1 MGYILKAENHRGE
14 VINLSTNPNYI
25 LYKVEGLQPP
35 SVNVNVA
42 DNATSDGSTF
52 NSARANSRN
61 IVIYVAIK
69 GIVEES
75 RINLYKYFPL
85 KKKIKLYYKNDTRDV
100 YIEGYVEL
108 IECDL
113 FSASQVAQISIIC
126 PQPYF
131 KGVNELVSYFSD
143 ISSLLQF
150 PFSIASSGIEFSAI
164 TTNIR
169 KSIINTGDIESGI
182 IIRLYAIGSVVNPIV
197 YDVFDRTY
205 IKLNYTMLADDEI
218 IINTYKG
225 EKSITLVR
233 NGISSNVMGYMAA
246 DSTWLTLQSGDNV
259 FTYDAESGNSN
270 LQLTFTTSVL
280 YGGV

>member
-14 VINLSTNPNYI
+14 VINLSANPNYI
-25 LYKVEGLQPP
+25 LYKIEGLQPP
-35 SVNVNVA
+35 SVNVNMS

-131 KGVNELVSYFSD
+131 KGVDELVSYFSD
-143 ISSLLQF
+143 VSSLFQF

-182 IIRLYAIGSVVNPIV
+182 IIRLYSIGEVVNPII
-197 YDVFDRTY
+197 YDVFKRTY

-233 NGISSNVMGYMAA
+233 NGASSNVMGYMAA

>member
-25 LYKVEGLQPP
+25 LYKIEGLQPP
-35 SVNVNVA
+35 SVNVNVS

-61 IVIYVAIK
+61 IVLYIAIK
-69 GIVEES
+69 GVVEVN

-85 KKKIKLYYKNDTRDV
+85 NKKIKLCYKNGTRDV

-113 FSASQVAQISIIC
+113 FSDKQVAQISIIC

-131 KGVNELVSYFSD
+131 KAVDEVISYFSEV
-143 ISSLLQF
+143 SSYFTF
-150 PFSIASSGIEFSAI
+150 PFSITKSGVELSAI

-169 KSIINTGDIESGI
+169 KSIIYAGDVESGI
-182 IIRLYAIGSVVNPIV
+182 IIKLYAIGEVVNPVI
-197 YDVFDRTY
+197 YDVFNRTY
-205 IKLNYTMLADDEI
+205 IKLNCTMEVNDEI

-225 EKSITLVR
+225 EKSITLIR
-233 NGISSNVMGYMAA
+233 NGESSNVMGYMSA

-259 FTYDAESGNSN
+259 FTYDSDSGNSN
-270 LQLTFTTSVL
+270 LQLTFVTSVL

>member
-14 VINLSTNPNYI
+14 VIDLSTNPNYI
-25 LYKVEGLQPP
+25 LYKIEGLQPP
-35 SVNVNVA
+35 TVNVNVS

-131 KGVNELVSYFSD
+131 KGVDELVSYFSD

-197 YDVFDRTY
+197 YDVFNRTY
-205 IKLNYTMLADDEI
+205 IKLNLTMLADDEI

-233 NGISSNVMGYMAA
+233 NGLSSNVIGYMAA

>member
-25 LYKVEGLQPP
+25 LYKIEGLQPP
-35 SVNVNVA
+35 SVNVNVS

-61 IVIYVAIK
+61 IVLYIAIK
-69 GIVEES
+69 GVVEVN

-85 KKKIKLYYKNDTRDV
+85 KKKIKLYYKNGTRDV

-113 FSASQVAQISIIC
+113 FSDKQVAQISIIC

-131 KGVNELVSYFSD
+131 KAVDEVISYFSEV
-143 ISSLLQF
+143 SSYFTF
-150 PFSIASSGIEFSAI
+150 PFSTTKSGVELSAI

-169 KSIINTGDIESGI
+169 KSIIYAGDVESGI
-182 IIRLYAIGSVVNPIV
+182 IIKLYAIGEVVNPVI
-197 YDVFDRTY
+197 YDVFNRTY
-205 IKLNYTMLADDEI
+205 IKLNCAMEVNDEI

-225 EKSITLVR
+225 EKSITLIR
-233 NGISSNVMGYMAA
+233 NGESSNVMGYMSA

-259 FTYDAESGNSN
+259 FTYDSDSGNSN
-270 LQLTFTTSVL
+270 LQLTFVTSIL

>member
-14 VINLSTNPNYI
+14 VLNLSTNPNYI
-25 LYKVEGLQPP
+25 VYKIEGLQPP
-35 SVNVNVA
+35 SVNVNVSA
-42 DNATSDGSTF
+42 NATSDGSTF

-61 IVIYVAIK
+61 IVIYVALK
-69 GIVEES
+69 GIVEDS

-131 KGVNELVSYFSD
+131 KGVDELVSYFSD
-143 ISSLLQF
+143 VSSLFSF
-150 PFSIASSGIEFSAI
+150 PFSIPSSGIELSAI

-182 IIRLYAIGSVVNPIV
+182 IIRLYAIGAVVNPVI
-197 YDVFDRTY
+197 YDVFNRTY
-205 IKLNYTMLADDEI
+205 IKLNYTMTVNDEI

-225 EKSITLVR
+225 EKSITLIR
-233 NGISSNVMGYMAA
+233 NGISTNIMGHMAA

-259 FTYDAESGNSN
+259 FSYDADSGNSN

>member
-1 MGYILKAENHRGE
+1 MGYILKVENHRGE
-14 VINLSTNPNYI
+14 VLNLSTNPNYI
-25 LYKVEGLQPP
+25 VYKIEGLQPP
-35 SVNVNVA
+35 SVNVNVS

-52 NSARANSRN
+52 NSARVESRN
-61 IVIYVAIK
+61 IVMYVALK
-69 GIVEES
+69 GIVENS

-113 FSASQVAQISIIC
+113 FSASEVAQISLIC

-131 KGVNELVSYFSD
+131 KAVDEVVNYFSEISSYFS
-143 ISSLLQF
+143 F
-150 PFSIASSGIEFSAI
+150 PFSTPKSGIELSAI

-169 KSIINTGDIESGI
+169 KSIIYAGDIESGMI
-182 IIRLYAIGSVVNPIV
+182 IKLYAIGTVVNPVI
-197 YDVFDRTY
+197 YDVFNRTY
-205 IKLNYTMLADDEI
+205 IKLNCTMEVNDEI

-233 NGISSNVMGYMAA
+233 NGESSNVMGYMAA
-246 DSTWLTLQSGDNV
+246 DSTWLTLQSGDNL
-259 FTYDAESGNSN
+259 FTYDADSGSTN

>member
-14 VINLSTNPNYI
+14 VINLSADPNYI
-25 LYKVEGLQPP
+25 LYKIEGLQPP
-35 SVNVNVA
+35 SVNVNVS

-131 KGVNELVSYFSD
+131 KGVDELVSYFSD

-150 PFSIASSGIEFSAI
+150 PFSIASSGIEFSAV

-182 IIRLYAIGSVVNPIV
+182 IIRLYAMGAVVNPVV
-197 YDVFDRTY
+197 YDVLNRTF

-233 NGISSNVMGYMAA
+233 NGLSSNVMGYMAA

>member
-25 LYKVEGLQPP
+25 VYKIEGLQPP
-35 SVNVNVA
+35 SVNVNVS

-52 NSARANSRN
+52 NSVRANSRN

-69 GIVEES
+69 GIVEDS

-108 IECDL
+108 VECDL

-131 KGVNELVSYFSD
+131 KGVDELVSYFSD
-143 ISSLLQF
+143 ISSLFRF

-182 IIRLYAIGSVVNPIV
+182 IIRLYAIGEVVNPIV
-197 YDVFDRTY
+197 YDVFNRTY

-233 NGISSNVMGYMAA
+233 NGVSSNVMGYMAA